1 MNPKLRELNFG
12 FFMANIIG
20 LTGGIGSGKTTV
32 AKVFAT
38 LGIPVFNADAVAKE
52 LMQNDPI
59 VKLKLIELFGDNV
72 FANGQ
77 LDRNFLAKIVF
88 ADPHQLERLNAIV
101 HPITIQ
107 AAKDWATMQS
117 APYVIKEAA
126 LVFESGS
133 GEGLA
138 GVIGVSAPLPLRIH
152 RVMQRENCTKQE
164 VEKRMQNQLS
174 ETLKMKLCDWVI
186 INDDQVLV
194 VPQVVALHEKLL
206 KQFSMDNVNP
216 N

>member
-1 MNPKLRELNFG
+1 
-12 FFMANIIG
+12 MANIIG

-52 LMQNDPI
+52 LIQNDPI

-88 ADPHQLERLNAIV
+88 ADPCQLERLNAIV

-107 AAKDWATMQS
+107 AAKDWATNQS

-133 GEGLA
+133 SEGLA

-152 RVMQRENCTKQE
+152 RVMQRDNCTKQE

-186 INDDQVLV
+186 VNDDQVLV
-194 VPQVVALHEKLL
+194 VPQVVALHEKFL
-206 KQFSMDNVNP
+206 KQFS
-216 N
+216 

>member
-12 FFMANIIG
+12 FFMAKIIG
-20 LTGGIGSGKTTV
+20 LTGGIGCGKTTI

-52 LMQNDPI
+52 LMQNNPI
-59 VKLKLIELFGDNV
+59 LKHKLIEAFGEHI

-88 ADPHQLERLNAIV
+88 ADTNQLERLNALV

-107 AAKDWATMQS
+107 AAKEWAAKQNT
-117 APYVIKEAA
+117 PYVIKEAA

-138 GVIGVSAPLPLRIH
+138 GVIGVTAPLSLRMH

-164 VEKRMQNQLS
+164 VEKRMQNQIGD
-174 ETLKMKLCDWVI
+174 TIKMKLCDWVI
-186 INDDQVLV
+186 VNDDQVLV
-194 VPQVVALHEKLL
+194 VPQVVALHEKLMQ
-206 KQFSMDNVNP
+206 QFS
-216 N
+216 

>member
-12 FFMANIIG
+12 FFMAKIIG
-20 LTGGIGSGKTTV
+20 LTGGIGCGKTTI

-52 LMQNDPI
+52 LMQNNPI
-59 VKLKLIELFGDNV
+59 LKHKLIEEFGEHV

-77 LDRNFLAKIVF
+77 LDRSYLAKIVF
-88 ADPHQLERLNAIV
+88 ADTRQLERLNALV

-107 AAKDWATMQS
+107 AAKEWAAKQNT
-117 APYVIKEAA
+117 PYVIKEAA

-138 GVIGVSAPLPLRIH
+138 GVIGVTAPLSLRMH
-152 RVMQRENCTKQE
+152 RVMQRDNCTKQE
-164 VEKRMQNQLS
+164 VEKRMQNQIS
-174 ETLKMKLCDWVI
+174 DTIKMKLCDWI
-186 INDDQVLV
+186 IVNDDQVLV
-194 VPQVVALHEKLL
+194 VPQVVALHEKLMQ
-206 KQFSMDNVNP
+206 QFS
-216 N
+216 